1 MAIDWRR
8 LEDDHYYASVCTTL
22 YETCQRGILRYC
34 VTRLGDA
41 LGAEVMQEVFVTMV
55 TTLRTYRPGPPV
67 ESWLFGMAKHR
78 CQQALRNRT
87 RRQDIA
93 TAFGKDIRQQLHAEP
108 SSSLGAGLEARE
120 QATHLATCL
129 TKLPELERIVLHWR
143 FHRGLSVAESAE
155 ALDMSEAAVRKRLQ
169 RALRRLKELMD
180 DDPTGEPRIL

>member
-1 MAIDWRR
+1 MEFDWQR
-8 LEDDHYYASVCTTL
+8 LGDDDYYTGVCTMV

-55 TTLRTYRPGPPV
+55 KTLRTYRPGPPV
-67 ESWLFGMAKHR
+67 ETWLYGMAKHT

-93 TAFGKDIRQQLHAEP
+93 NAFGKDIGQQLHAKP
-108 SSSLGAGLEARE
+108 SSPPDAGLEARE
-120 QATHLATCL
+120 QATRLATSL
-129 TKLPELERIVLHWR
+129 TQLPELERIVLHWR

-155 ALDMSEAAVRKRLQ
+155 ALGMSEAAVRKRLQ

-180 DDPTGEPRIL
+180 DVSPG